1 MKKKIIALAV
11 PAALCAPVMAQENVQ
26 VYGIF
31 DIGVASIDAGGK
43 ERRNKVDSGLLRT
56 SRLGFKGSED
66 LGNGLKVNFVLEY
79 RLNVDLNEGIGGNY
93 RSDAA
98 GVQGSTSGPARQ
110 QLLGLSGNFGT
121 VAFGRMNTTA
131 FDWAVK
137 YTVLGASAFDVTGN
151 NAMAAGSRINPVGDI
166 RLSNVI
172 AYKSPAFAGFRFD
185 VNYARPIEEAAAGN
199 GRLETAQLG
208 LYYDN
213 GPLSVGAVFD
223 NIDGHGNATLTLS
236 SLAFARG
243 AGFPPGTTVVR
254 YDDLEVKS
262 QNLGVAYDF
271 GVLKAK
277 ATYQRDKFM
286 DLSANKVWGVGVE
299 VPVSAK
305 GTVHAVYS
313 ASSVKT
319 QNKAD
324 SQGFSLA
331 YTHNLSKRTI
341 AYAGLSWQDNER
353 NGTSGIWATA
363 PDAGK
368 DVKMLAAG
376 ITHMF

>member
-11 PAALCAPVMAQENVQ
+11 PAVLCAPVLAQENVQ
-26 VYGIF
+26 VYGVF
-31 DIGVASIDAGGK
+31 DVGAARIDAGGK
-43 ERRNKVDSGLLRT
+43 ETRYKVDSGVLRT

-66 LGNGLKVNFVLEY
+66 LGNGLKLNFVLEY
-79 RLNVDLNEGIGGNY
+79 RLNVDLNDGIGGNY
-93 RSDAA
+93 RTDAA
-98 GVQGSTSGPARQ
+98 GIQGSTSGPARQ
-110 QLLGLSGNFGT
+110 QLLGLSGSFGT
-121 VAFGRMNTTA
+121 FAFGRMNTTA
-131 FDWAVK
+131 FDWAVR

-151 NAMAAGSRINPVGDI
+151 NAMAAGSRINPLGDI

-172 AYKSPAFAGFRFD
+172 AYKSPAFAGFRVD
-185 VNYARPIEEAAAGN
+185 ANYSRPIEEAAAGN
-199 GRLETAQLG
+199 GRVEAAQLG

-213 GPLSVGAVFD
+213 GPLSIGAVFE
-223 NIDGHGNATLTLS
+223 NVDGRGSANLTLS

-243 AGFPPGTTVVR
+243 AGFPPGATVVR
-254 YDDLEVKS
+254 YDDLEMRS

-286 DLSANKVWGVGVE
+286 KLSANKVWGVGVE

-313 ASSVKT
+313 ASSVNT

-324 SQGFSLA
+324 AQGFSLA

-341 AYAGLSWQDNER
+341 AYAGISWQDNER

-376 ITHMF
+376 VTHMF